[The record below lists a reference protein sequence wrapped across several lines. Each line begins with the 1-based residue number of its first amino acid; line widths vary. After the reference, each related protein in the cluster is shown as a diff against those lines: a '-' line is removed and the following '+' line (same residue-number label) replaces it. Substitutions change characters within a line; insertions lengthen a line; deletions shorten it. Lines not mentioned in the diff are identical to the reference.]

1 MITEVRK
8 HEIIDRIS
16 HCIVS
21 AKENLRWYEST
32 GMKMYFVLA
41 NDFLK
46 EASEYVAQI
55 NGIYR

>member
-8 HEIIDRIS
+8 NEIIDRIS